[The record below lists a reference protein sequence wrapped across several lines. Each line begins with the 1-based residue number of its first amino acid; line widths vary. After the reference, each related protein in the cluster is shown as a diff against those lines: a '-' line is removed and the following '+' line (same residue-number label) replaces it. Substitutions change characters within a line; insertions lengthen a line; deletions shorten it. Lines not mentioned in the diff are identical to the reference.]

1 MRKKHNI
8 RSCGIWFLLF
18 CLSLVWTGN
27 LALPS
32 VLAAGPEGSV
42 NLVSMEEKTG
52 NRIYI
57 KGTSLEAT
65 GATIRGVASENGNT
79 QKTRKDLLVDQAGLL
94 TADEKA
100 EVLSQLNRIRSRY
113 GMDVVIVT
121 ADDLGGKDE
130 QDYADD
136 YYDANGYSQDGML
149 LLVDMDDRLWW
160 ISTCGEGMDALPE
173 EEIEDAAGEFLPDL
187 SDGNYK
193 EAFLGYAS
201 ACEERIRTF
210 LEDGAADDDNDD
222 DGIYDAD
229 AGDTDDA
236 DASETKGTTG
246 FSVGTHLLVSLG
258 IGFVLALIIVLVMRS
273 QLKTV
278 HFKEEAGDYIK
289 EGSMQLTEKQDWFLY
304 SNVTRTP
311 RPKPQDNDH
320 DHFGGGGGGHVS
332 SSGTVHGGGGGSF

>member
-1 MRKKHNI
+1 MRKKHNF
-8 RSCGIWFLLF
+8 RFCGIWFLII

-27 LALPS
+27 LVLPS
-32 VLAAGPEGSV
+32 VRAAGKE
-42 NLVSMEEKTG
+42 
-52 NRIYI
+52 
-57 KGTSLEAT
+57 
-65 GATIRGVASENGNT
+65 
-79 QKTRKDLLVDQAGLL
+79 LLVDQAGLL

-100 EVLSQLNRIRSRY
+100 EVLAQLNRIRSRY

-136 YYDANGYSQDGML
+136 YYDENGYSRDGIL

-193 EAFLGYAS
+193 EAFLGYVS
-201 ACEERIRTF
+201 VCEERIRTF
-210 LEDGAADDDNDD
+210 LEDGGTD
-222 DGIYDAD
+222 DGIYE
-229 AGDTDDA
+229 DDA
-236 DASETKGTTG
+236 DDADGAETKEAAG
-246 FSVGTHLLVSLG
+246 FSVGAHLLVSVG
-258 IGFVLALIIVLVMRS
+258 IGFVLALIVVLIMRS

-278 HFKEEAGDYIK
+278 HFKDEAGDYIK

-311 RPKPQDNDH
+311 RPKPRDNSH

-332 SSGTVHGGGGGSF
+332 SSGTTHGGGGGSF

>member
-8 RSCGIWFLLF
+8 RFCGIWFLII

-52 NRIYI
+52 
-57 KGTSLEAT
+57 
-65 GATIRGVASENGNT
+65 ATIRDVAGESGNT
-79 QKTRKDLLVDQAGLL
+79 QKSRKDLLVDQAGLL
-94 TADEKA
+94 TSDEKT

-121 ADDLGGKDE
+121 ANDLGGKDE

-136 YYDANGYSQDGML
+136 YYDANGYNRDGML

-160 ISTCGEGMDALPE
+160 ISTCGEGMDVLPE
-173 EEIEDAAGEFLPDL
+173 DEIEDAAGEFLPDL
-187 SDGNYK
+187 SDGNYLD
-193 EAFLGYAS
+193 AFLGYAS
-201 ACEERIRTF
+201 VCEERIQAF
-210 LEDGAADDDNDD
+210 LDDQAADDGNDD

-236 DASETKGTTG
+236 DGAETKGTAG

-258 IGFVLALIIVLVMRS
+258 IGFILALIVVLIMRS

-289 EGSMQLTEKQDWFLY
+289 EGSMQLTEKHDWFLY

-311 RPKPQDNDH
+311 RPKPEDSGGH
-320 DHFGGGGGGHVS
+320 DHFGGGGGGHIS
-332 SSGTVHGGGGGSF
+332 SSGTTHGGGGGSF

>member
-8 RSCGIWFLLF
+8 RSCGIWFLLL

-52 NRIYI
+52 KTI
-57 KGTSLEAT
+57 GEGMSLEAT
-65 GATIRGVASENGNT
+65 GATIRGVVSENGNT

-94 TADEKA
+94 TADEKT
-100 EVLSQLNRIRSRY
+100 EVLSQLNRIRSHY

-149 LLVDMDDRLWW
+149 LLVDVDDRLWW

-201 ACEERIRTF
+201 VCEERIQAF
-210 LEDGAADDDNDD
+210 LDDGNDDIYED
-222 DGIYDAD
+222 DGIYR
-229 AGDTDDA
+229 DDA
-236 DASETKGTTG
+236 ETKGTAG

-258 IGFVLALIIVLVMRS
+258 IGFILALIVVLIMRS

-289 EGSMQLTEKQDWFLY
+289 EGSMQLTEKHDWFLY

-311 RPKPQDNDH
+311 RPKPEDSGGH
-320 DHFGGGGGGHVS
+320 DHFGGGGGGHIS
-332 SSGTVHGGGGGSF
+332 SSGNTHGGGGGSF